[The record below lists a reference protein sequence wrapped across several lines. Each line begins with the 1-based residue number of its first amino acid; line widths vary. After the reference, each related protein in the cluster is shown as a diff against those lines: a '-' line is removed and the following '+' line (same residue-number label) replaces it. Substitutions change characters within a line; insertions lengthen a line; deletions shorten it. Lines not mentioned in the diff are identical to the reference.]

1 MSRDCFW
8 SSPNSWIHFLHVGMS
23 KWLILNHLMDSWIA
37 EPFCLNGRCQLSSN
51 MLQQKR
57 VNRMTPPPLDRAFW
71 SLYIYLYN
79 SLYTWFNDDW
89 QSSPPQTNRMEMNI
103 TSVLSEGKHMGFL
116 LSLQSFHMGN
126 HSNSQQ
132 LICCIAIKTLRGFHH
147 LRHDTGEYI
156 NWISLKLHDTCR
168 RDIEKTMWYI
178 WATILLPN
186 MASLKNCS
194 CVFTHD
200 DLPSSQKPE
209 PGPESWFYLSLG
221 TFIGKAFFWN
231 RPCASGHVR
240 EVLAKG
246 WTTIR
251 SGCKSL
257 WGEHTSIETFES
269 VHWIFWNKH
278 QSLTYEDSATHL
290 SLLKEFEGEQ
300 L

>member
-8 SSPNSWIHFLHVGMS
+8 SSPNSWIHFLHVGLS

-168 RDIEKTMWYI
+168 RDIEKRMWYMIYYIATNYGFSPLRTAPVCSRMMIFRQVKNLNLDVPSRHFIFPSGHSLKKALSGSALCI
-178 WATILLPN
+178 WA
-186 MASLKNCS
+186 CERG
-194 CVFTHD
+194 F
-200 DLPSSQKPE
+200 SQR
-209 PGPESWFYLSLG
+209 L
-221 TFIGKAFFWN
+221 
-231 RPCASGHVR
+231 
-240 EVLAKG
+240 
-246 WTTIR
+246 

-257 WGEHTSIETFES
+257 WGEHTSTDLE
-269 VHWIFWNKH
+269 
-278 QSLTYEDSATHL
+278 
-290 SLLKEFEGEQ
+290 
-300 L
+300 